1 MCVLLTLTLLPIIIE
16 SLTINTKVSPEAAI
30 NNLRTKY
37 ERLIGHDVLTPAV
50 EDLAVTPIEASQCAI
65 SRARLCYVPLPQ
77 LVSHMLPSLCLKACW
92 RFKMVCMDLWS
103 NLGEQATFL
112 N

>member
-1 MCVLLTLTLLPIIIE
+1 MRVLLTLTLLPIIIE
-16 SLTINTKVSPEAAI
+16 SLTINTQVSPEAAI

-65 SRARLCYVPLPQ
+65 SRARQCYVPLPQ
-77 LVSHMLPSLCLKACW
+77 LVSHMLPCI
-92 RFKMVCMDLWS
+92 
-103 NLGEQATFL
+103 
-112 N
+112 